1 MDKGEYTNMYNNEMS
16 HWWYVILHNLIIQ
29 FIKTEFGE
37 NKSISILDAGCGT
50 GGFLS
55 KLSDYPNKEGFDFS
69 SDAIDFCHQRGL
81 SQCFIQ
87 DLNTWKS
94 DQKYDVIV
102 SSDVLYHKNIMD
114 EQIILNNFYEALN
127 PGGVLILNLPA
138 FEILKRKHDIVVQTK
153 KRFNKNDLLNFHRNS
168 NFNSVNVY
176 YRLPLLFF
184 IVLAQKLREKMK
196 KQNTSDIGSVSTLLN
211 SFMIKL
217 FIFENHFFKY
227 KLTLP
232 FGTSVIGVYKK

>member
-1 MDKGEYTNMYNNEMS
+1 M
-16 HWWYVILHNLIIQ
+16 
-29 FIKTEFGE
+29 
-37 NKSISILDAGCGT
+37 
-50 GGFLS
+50 
-55 KLSDYPNKEGFDFS
+55 
-69 SDAIDFCHQRGL
+69 
-81 SQCFIQ
+81 
-87 DLNTWKS
+87 NTWKS

-217 FIFENHFFKY
+217 FLFENHFFKY